1 MPRANA
7 ITYFLVCFTVIFVTV
22 AYGGVHQ
29 PILALFY
36 LLIAAMTITTVADAF
51 KAYAWR
57 VDKSLLQIPLFAAAA
72 YGFIQTIPFGSLG
85 EMAGVDSIPR
95 TISTDPFSTEVNA
108 LHFLALGIFFSIT
121 LLVFCNSSRIKRTVS
136 LIIVFGFLFSFF
148 AILQLF
154 LSPNRI
160 YGIYDTHFATPFGSF
175 VNRHNFAAFMEM
187 CLCVPLGMLF
197 SGAVR
202 RDRHLLF
209 ITAVSLMGIAL
220 ILSGSRGGFVA
231 MLAGL
236 IVVVVL
242 TRRSRGKK
250 QIIMK
255 AALAAALLLVVIGGA
270 VIVGGESSLT
280 RFVESAQSKDISTNR
295 FYIWNVTVKVIG
307 ANMPFGAGLGAFGV
321 AFTPLD
327 TNSGLERVEQAHND
341 YLQVVSDAGLIG
353 IGIGGLFLYLFFKVG
368 LRNVRTEHRYRRGVV
383 IGSFAGCVA
392 VLVHSLF
399 DFVLHT
405 SAISLL
411 FLVLLALV
419 VTAGRK
425 YDDDD
430 PDDLQRHRR
439 KRFVGIVGKS
449 TNTGNLAA

>member
-1 MPRANA
+1 
-7 ITYFLVCFTVIFVTV
+7 
-22 AYGGVHQ
+22 
-29 PILALFY
+29 
-36 LLIAAMTITTVADAF
+36 
-51 KAYAWR
+51 
-57 VDKSLLQIPLFAAAA
+57 
-72 YGFIQTIPFGSLG
+72 
-85 EMAGVDSIPR
+85 
-95 TISTDPFSTEVNA
+95 
-108 LHFLALGIFFSIT
+108 
-121 LLVFCNSSRIKRTVS
+121 
-136 LIIVFGFLFSFF
+136 
-148 AILQLF
+148 
-154 LSPNRI
+154 
-160 YGIYDTHFATPFGSF
+160 
-175 VNRHNFAAFMEM
+175 
-187 CLCVPLGMLF
+187 
-197 SGAVR
+197 
-202 RDRHLLF
+202 LLF

-270 VIVGGESSLT
+270 VVVGGESSLT

-321 AFTPLD
+321 AFTNLD

-341 YLQVVSDAGLIG
+341 YLQVASDAGLIG